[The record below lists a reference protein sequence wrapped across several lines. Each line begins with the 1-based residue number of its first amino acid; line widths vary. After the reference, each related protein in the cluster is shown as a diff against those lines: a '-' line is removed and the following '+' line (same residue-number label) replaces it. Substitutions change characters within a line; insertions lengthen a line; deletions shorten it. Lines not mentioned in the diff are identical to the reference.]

1 MTTVSVSFLGL
12 EEDSSQEEWKK
23 ALLSNSMD
31 ICMHAPEVV
40 VQLDVFILRK
50 QTSMSSF
57 FYLFTKINYIYTINA
72 TTNPTVA
79 AKRREATARRGAAPR
94 GRAEGRRRRRRRVG
108 RRRGRRRTSRREYPC
123 LGLSKAWIG
132 TTNH

>member
-31 ICMHAPEVV
+31 ICMHEVV

-57 FYLFTKINYIYTINA
+57 FYLFTKINYIYTITA

-79 AKRREATARRGAAPR
+79 AKRREGGASVGDGDGEEGCGAAGEG
-94 GRAEGRRRRRRRVG
+94 GRA
-108 RRRGRRRTSRREYPC
+108 
-123 LGLSKAWIG
+123 A
-132 TTNH
+132 